1 MPAGRGVFVHPEL
14 ERAIEEL
21 EISQHVVALR
31 DAAAF
36 SRGVVVES
44 QGFLRA
50 RIDAALPVD
59 ILVLGS
65 VAREEGT
72 AASDLD
78 YVVVMHA
85 LLEDPAS
92 GVREVVEAM
101 EELRRD
107 RLDLGDPGQTGLFG
121 RLIAAQDLV
130 ERIGLQDDSN
140 ENHTRRILLLTESRP
155 LLSSDLY
162 HRLLRAVIRRY
173 LADYTEPKE
182 GVPRFL
188 LNDVLRYWRT
198 LAIDYQAKLWG
209 QPQPEWGLR
218 YLKLIISRK
227 LMIAGT
233 LTSLFLCERATE
245 DYFVEQFQMPALA
258 RLAQVRAVADA
269 PQRDA
274 VASALVIA
282 SEFVEALK
290 DEDFR
295 DEAKA
300 VRTRNDIDPGSR
312 FGAMQQSARV
322 LQQYLETIF
331 FDTPALST
339 KSRKYLS
346 F

>member
-1 MPAGRGVFVHPEL
+1 MHPEL
-14 ERAIEEL
+14 ERATEEL
-21 EISQHVVALR
+21 EISQQVTALQ

-36 SRGVVVES
+36 SRGVVGES
-44 QGFLRA
+44 QDFLRA
-50 RIDAALPVD
+50 RIDATLPVN

-65 VAREEGT
+65 VARDEGT

-78 YVVVMHA
+78 YLVVMHA

-92 GVREVVEAM
+92 GVREVIEAM

-107 RLDLGDPGQTGLFG
+107 LLPLGDPGQTGLFG

-140 ENHTRRILLLTESRP
+140 ENHTRRILLLTESRS
-155 LLSSDLY
+155 LLSEELY
-162 HRLLRAVIRRY
+162 DRLLRAVIRRY
-173 LADYTEPKE
+173 LADYLEPKE

-227 LMIAGT
+227 LMVAGT
-233 LTSLFLCERATE
+233 LASLFLCERATE

-258 RLAQVRAVADA
+258 RLAQVRSVAEA
-269 PQRDA
+269 EQRRA
-274 VASALVIA
+274 LASALTIA

-290 DEDFR
+290 DEQFR

-300 VRTRNDIDPGSR
+300 VRTRNDIDPDSR
-312 FGAMQQSARV
+312 FGAMQRSARA
-322 LQQYLETIF
+322 LQEHLETIF
-331 FDTPALST
+331 FDTPALSS